1 MMLCTAML
9 AVLGGGITA
18 FAGEWKT
25 DAKGY
30 WYAKDDG
37 SYASSEWIAD
47 EGKWYYIGDDGY
59 MVSNAWIGDYYVGTD
74 GAILVNTTTPDGYQ
88 VGADGAWIQENNVQA
103 GYLEKYAEV
112 LRNVLHGI
120 PQGGENDYFDEHR
133 FQLVYVDGDAVPE
146 LVIFGCTKLNYR
158 TNTCLYTYYQGD
170 FCMLRD
176 FYARDFSYV
185 HQGNWMK
192 SVIMSS
198 GSTIG
203 DEGFY
208 TINNGMIVPTAE
220 FSDAYDK
227 YSINRNEVSKFV
239 YDSQLNAMKN
249 GYLFKEVNETT
260 THELNEENIQKMLV
274 DMNSA
279 M

>member
-74 GAILVNTTTPDGYQ
+74 GAMLVN
-88 VGADGAWIQENNVQA
+88 
-103 GYLEKYAEV
+103 
-112 LRNVLHGI
+112 
-120 PQGGENDYFDEHR
+120 
-133 FQLVYVDGDAVPE
+133 
-146 LVIFGCTKLNYR
+146 
-158 TNTCLYTYYQGD
+158 
-170 FCMLRD
+170 
-176 FYARDFSYV
+176 
-185 HQGNWMK
+185 
-192 SVIMSS
+192 
-198 GSTIG
+198 
-203 DEGFY
+203 
-208 TINNGMIVPTAE
+208 
-220 FSDAYDK
+220 
-227 YSINRNEVSKFV
+227 
-239 YDSQLNAMKN
+239 
-249 GYLFKEVNETT
+249 TT

-274 DMNSA
+274 DMNSGDCQ
-279 M
+279 MNCVLS

>member
-1 MMLCTAML
+1 
-9 AVLGGGITA
+9 
-18 FAGEWKT
+18 
-25 DAKGY
+25 
-30 WYAKDDG
+30 
-37 SYASSEWIAD
+37 
-47 EGKWYYIGDDGY
+47 
-59 MVSNAWIGDYYVGTD
+59 
-74 GAILVNTTTPDGYQ
+74 
-88 VGADGAWIQENNVQA
+88 
-103 GYLEKYAEV
+103 
-112 LRNVLHGI
+112 
-120 PQGGENDYFDEHR
+120 
-133 FQLVYVDGDAVPE
+133 
-146 LVIFGCTKLNYR
+146 
-158 TNTCLYTYYQGD
+158 
-170 FCMLRD
+170 MLRD

-227 YSINRNEVSKFV
+227 YSINRNEVSKSV

-249 GYLFKEVNETT
+249 GYLFKEVNGTT

-274 DMNSA
+274 DMNPA